1 MHIDV
6 EYAELQLENN
16 TPWWN
21 LHQLITPDD
30 GREPYWWSHFFPH
43 DIFEWRVAEYDLPA
57 DDMDTLLDV
66 VLYEPYLA
74 EDFEMVPINAP
85 SIKAARQHH
94 LTRVKAVK
102 GPGRLRGI
110 AGRSTRTVPMA
121 ERPRQSVVLLDSAE
135 EDPLEVIKRESPMSA
150 PHIEVKRQMIDYH
163 RESARREKALRAPL
177 APAGWQRETADELR
191 SRIMPKRGARTHG

>member
-6 EYAELQLENN
+6 EYAELQLEGN

-43 DIFEWRVAEYDLPA
+43 DIFEWRVAEYDFPA

-74 EDFEMVPINAP
+74 DDYDMVPVNAP
-85 SIKAARQHH
+85 SIKAARIHH
-94 LTRVKAVK
+94 HNRIKAIK
-102 GPGRLRGI
+102 GPGRLRGV
-110 AGRSTRTVPMA
+110 AGLSTRTVPMA
-121 ERPRQSVVLLDSAE
+121 ERPQQVPVLLSSTD
-135 EDPLEVIKRESPMSA
+135 EDPLEVIKRESPMSE
-150 PHIEVKRQMIDYH
+150 PHIEVKRQLIEYH
-163 RESARREKALRAPL
+163 RRSAQLERPRRAVATS
-177 APAGWQRETADELR
+177 GWQRETADELR
-191 SRIMPKRGARTHG
+191 ARIMPTRGARSHG